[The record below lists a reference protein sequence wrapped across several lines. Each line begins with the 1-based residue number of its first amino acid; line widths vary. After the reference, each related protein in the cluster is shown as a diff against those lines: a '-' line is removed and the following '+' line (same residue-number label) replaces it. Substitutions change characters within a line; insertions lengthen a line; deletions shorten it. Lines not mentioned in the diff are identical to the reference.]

1 MHLGDEGVVDK
12 LISIA
17 RSTLILNNAQYTR
30 VSTRTCEL
38 IIAIASNSEAI
49 YPYHLISVIES
60 KVFLHMHIYLSGTL
74 GYILFRFI
82 CFQVDKMTD
91 LLLELLLSQSF
102 IHPNLEVLFKEC
114 VLKLMLR
121 WPSIA
126 DK

>member
-38 IIAIASNSEAI
+38 IIAIASNSEAV

-60 KVFLHMHIYLSGTL
+60 KDFLHMYMHLSGTL
-74 GYILFRFI
+74 GNILF
-82 CFQVDKMTD
+82 
-91 LLLELLLSQSF
+91 
-102 IHPNLEVLFKEC
+102 
-114 VLKLMLR
+114 
-121 WPSIA
+121 
-126 DK
+126 